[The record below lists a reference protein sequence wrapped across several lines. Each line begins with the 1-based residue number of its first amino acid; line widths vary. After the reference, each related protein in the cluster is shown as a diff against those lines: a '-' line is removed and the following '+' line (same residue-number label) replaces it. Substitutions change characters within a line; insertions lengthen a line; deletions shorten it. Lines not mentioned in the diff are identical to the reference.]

1 MPETVKSI
9 NYNAAML
16 EEKIL
21 NAVYP
26 TQDIKLFQNLKVDEK
41 KNFALDNELME
52 ILRFK
57 RGSTVR
63 RQSN

>member
-1 MPETVKSI
+1 
-9 NYNAAML
+9 ML